1 MDMGEEGPLFIFLQP
16 RREKN
21 VMNMFSSLA
30 ENLEQNELLAIF
42 HTLFENSFFL
52 FALKHRRAVEIFVG
66 EMTWIRVASTR
77 INNKLLF
84 VCIFSS
90 SVYDAC
96 LHFVNEQLFASL
108 RSQNSSPAHN
118 SHELHLFT
126 FFHITIWKKNWH
138 MIQFQSWIWA
148 IAGEEAKW
156 MKFIH

>member
-66 EMTWIRVASTR
+66 EMT
-77 INNKLLF
+77 
-84 VCIFSS
+84 
-90 SVYDAC
+90 
-96 LHFVNEQLFASL
+96 
-108 RSQNSSPAHN
+108 
-118 SHELHLFT
+118 
-126 FFHITIWKKNWH
+126 
-138 MIQFQSWIWA
+138 
-148 IAGEEAKW
+148 
-156 MKFIH
+156 